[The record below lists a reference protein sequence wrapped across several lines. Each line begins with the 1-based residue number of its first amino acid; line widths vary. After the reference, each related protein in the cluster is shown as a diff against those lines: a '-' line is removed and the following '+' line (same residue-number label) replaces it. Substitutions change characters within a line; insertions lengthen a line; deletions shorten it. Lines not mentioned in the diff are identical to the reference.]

1 MATPEQAIAAALQQA
16 REVARMY
23 ADAEKVLLQRIA
35 AGAADDVDQADDDPS
50 AWQAKRLAEIVQLRR
65 EAERII
71 KRLEAAAKAAAHK
84 SVLGAWTAGMDQAIA
99 TAIRDVHDAKVR
111 RRLERT
117 LRDARQLGSSQLIN
131 PGQGVNE
138 LARQAVEKLDAVHVG
153 ALRAVDDIYRQ
164 VIAETA
170 GRVLTGAQTRRQAA
184 QEALD
189 RLAAQGITGF
199 TDVSG
204 RSWDLESYVAMA
216 MRTATARAAVDGH
229 LAILRDAG
237 IDLVIVSTGPYSCTL
252 CNPWEGT
259 VLTQS
264 GTAGERPE
272 TNALTNEPITVR
284 VAGTVA
290 QARLAGLLHPGCRH
304 SLSAYLPGVTRPAPK
319 PEVAADY
326 GDTQEVRRLQR
337 QARQWER
344 RAAATIDPDAKRK
357 ANAKVREY
365 RARARELVKDKGLRM
380 PR

>member
-1 MATPEQAIAAALQQA
+1 MATPEQEIASALEQA

-35 AGAADDVDQADDDPS
+35 ARIADDVETADDDPS
-50 AWQAKRLAEIVQLRR
+50 AWQANRLAEIVYLRR

-71 KRLEAAAKAAAHK
+71 KRLEAAAKAAGRNA
-84 SVLGAWTAGMDQAIA
+84 VLGAWTAGMDQAVI

-111 RRLERT
+111 KRLERT
-117 LRDARQLGSSQLIN
+117 LRDARRLGSSQLIN

-138 LARQAVEKLDAVHVG
+138 LARQAVDKLDAVHLSI
-153 ALRAVDDIYRQ
+153 LRLVEDIYRQ

-189 RLAAQGITGF
+189 RLTAQGITGF

-237 IDLVIVSTGPYSCTL
+237 IDLVIVSTTPYSCTL
-252 CNPWEGT
+252 CDPWEGK

-284 VAGTVA
+284 VAATVE

-319 PEVAADY
+319 PDVAADY

-337 QARQWER
+337 QARRWER
-344 RAAATIDPDAKRK
+344 RAAASIDPDAKRK

-365 RARARELVKDKGLRM
+365 RARARELAKDKGLRL

>member
-1 MATPEQAIAAALQQA
+1 MATPEQEIASALEQA
-16 REVARMY
+16 REVARLY
-23 ADAEKVLLQRIA
+23 ADAEQVLLQRIA
-35 AGAADDVDQADDDPS
+35 ARVADDVDQADDDPT
-50 AWQAKRLAEIVQLRR
+50 AWQAKRLAEIGQLRR

-71 KRLEAAAKAAAHK
+71 KRLEAAAKARK
-84 SVLGAWTAGMDQAIA
+84 SVVGAWTAGMDQAII
-99 TAIRDVHDAKVR
+99 TAIRDVNDAKIR

-131 PGQGVNE
+131 PGQGVTE
-138 LARQAVEKLDAVHVG
+138 LARQVVERLDVVELS
-153 ALRAVDDIYRQ
+153 ALRVVEDIYRQ
-164 VIAETA
+164 VIAATA
-170 GRVLTGAQTRRQAA
+170 GRVLIGGQTRRLAA

-189 RLAAQGITGF
+189 RLLARGITGF
-199 TDVSG
+199 TDASG
-204 RSWDLESYVAMA
+204 RTWNLESYVAMA

-237 IDLVIVSTGPYSCTL
+237 MDLVIVSTTPYSCSL
-252 CNPWEGT
+252 CDPWEGK

-264 GTAGERPE
+264 GTAGERLA
-272 TNALTNEPITVR
+272 TNVLTNEPITVQ
-284 VAGTVA
+284 VAATVA
-290 QARLAGLLHPGCRH
+290 QARLEGLLHPNCRH

-319 PEVAADY
+319 PAVAAEY

-344 RAAATIDPDAKRK
+344 RAAAAIDKDAKQK

-365 RARARELVKDKGLRM
+365 RARARALAKDKGLRL